1 VVSGGWG
8 GAPSRSTP
16 GQASVALK
24 VLFAT
29 MVDLGGTS
37 GMNVATSHIIAAL
50 ARDPRVRLTLL
61 CPKPGSSQII
71 PGLAPVLRRARFVS
85 GTGSGGVIWHI
96 ACQLRMYRLLRY
108 LLADNGESVVVA
120 RLGPTLVAP
129 PLVVRKSGLPY
140 VLLVRGMVGRHLGL
154 RGAIPGT
161 KLFVGHVGRVNV
173 AVASRVYAA
182 YGAAKKWADQYRSDN
197 QAETKVLHNAVDPDM
212 FELRPAEEA
221 RRNLPLDL
229 RPKDFVIGFVGSM
242 KRRHGLE
249 SLVSAFSQ
257 FRNRRENGS
266 RLLLVGDG
274 PLRKDLEKLVT
285 RLGLRSEVSF
295 AGSVPHTAVPN
306 YVAACD
312 VLYGVV
318 DPDAVSNPI
327 KCYEYLACGR
337 PVITSEDEAFGF
349 VHDNDLG
356 RTIRSLEPAEIAAAM
371 EELRSVGERTR
382 RAMGIR
388 GRNYILE
395 HHTWERFADVIISD
409 AELLLA
415 ER

>member
-1 VVSGGWG
+1 
-8 GAPSRSTP
+8 
-16 GQASVALK
+16 
-24 VLFAT
+24 
-29 MVDLGGTS
+29 
-37 GMNVATSHIIAAL
+37 
-50 ARDPRVRLTLL
+50 
-61 CPKPGSSQII
+61 
-71 PGLAPVLRRARFVS
+71 
-85 GTGSGGVIWHI
+85 
-96 ACQLRMYRLLRY
+96 MYRLLRH
-108 LLADNGESVVVA
+108 LLADDGEIVLVA
-120 RLGPTLVAP
+120 RLGPTLAAP

-140 VLLVRGMVGRHLGL
+140 VLLVRGMLGRDLG
-154 RGAIPGT
+154 RTGKVPGA
-161 KLFVGHVGRVNV
+161 KLFVSHVGRLNV
-173 AVASRVYAA
+173 AEAARVYAA
-182 YGAAKKWADQYRSDN
+182 FGAAKQWADQYRSDD
-197 QAETKVLHNAVDPDM
+197 QAETQVLHNAVDPAM
-212 FELRPAEEA
+212 FELRPADEA
-221 RRNLPLDL
+221 RKKLPIALG
-229 RPKDFVIGFVGSM
+229 PKHFVIGFVGSM

-249 SLVSAFSQ
+249 SLVSAFAQ
-257 FRNRRENGS
+257 FRDRRDNGS

-274 PLRKDLEKLVT
+274 PLRRELEELVI
-285 RLGLRSEVSF
+285 RLGLQSEVAF

-349 VHDNDLG
+349 VRDNDLG
-356 RTIRSLEPAEIAAAM
+356 RTVHSREPVEIAAAM

-395 HHTWERFADVIISD
+395 HHTWERFADVVISD

-415 ER
+415 GR